1 MTRGNQRELARQKNA
16 KKQNDLQKGKR
27 NDDGLSAAARKQR
40 DAGIMQRCKAIEDE
54 RLLPSNSGF
63 L

>member
-1 MTRGNQRELARQKNA
+1 MTRGNQRELARQKHA

-40 DAGIMQRCKAIEDE
+40 DAEIMKQKQKKANEKMD
-54 RLLPSNSGF
+54 SKAK
-63 L
+63 